1 MQLCKHVPFSV
12 AEASNDKSCWGIT
25 TNVLLEEQN
34 SCVIGCDSF
43 VQPLGPQMCI
53 EHCTCTETLLPCAI
67 RVLLRMIPQAKASIP
82 VCRAVVV
89 PPCTTLSHRCPARV
103 PPVSRP
109 RVPPVSRWCHVAK
122 FYQVRARARARGGD
136 CLVQHTPNVWTSV
149 VPPVSRRCPA
159 VSRRVPPVSR
169 RCPAVSRR
177 CPAGVPPCP
186 ALRQEATLQAMSLNT
201 EIILFMQAGT
211 GSCLP
216 KLVETSA
223 AWHRQLQNN
232 TVDAPLRLRMA
243 SNFWSALSARVEMVQ
258 ANLQTELAQGLR
270 DKGLLNADGA
280 WVFLAWDA
288 SSKSLKPTTQTPIPM
303 SEMVQIIA
311 SIVELVKLPA
321 MVNQFKALKALK
333 SADLKS
339 PTVVIPW
346 TMAVSLRH
354 ERAQQLWQHLM
365 RLVGS
370 SVTQLLMCQ
379 MRPANLKRSKL
390 SELIA
395 KCVFGPK

>member
-1 MQLCKHVPFSV
+1 MTCSTPWLDLKQSLPQLSINMTGAPIFANHGLATVPDQLMDPTQGMEQSHEELLQSLGSV
-12 AEASNDKSCWGIT
+12 LSGSPMLRQMVSQTPTPQQRTGPPRPHAGKRHRGQNGQRGPEADRAQDPRDLEQIIR
-25 TNVLLEEQN
+25 LLT
-34 SCVIGCDSF
+34 I
-43 VQPLGPQMCI
+43 LI
-53 EHCTCTETLLPCAI
+53 
-67 RVLLRMIPQAKASIP
+67 
-82 VCRAVVV
+82 
-89 PPCTTLSHRCPARV
+89 
-103 PPVSRP
+103 
-109 RVPPVSRWCHVAK
+109 
-122 FYQVRARARARGGD
+122 
-136 CLVQHTPNVWTSV
+136 
-149 VPPVSRRCPA
+149 
-159 VSRRVPPVSR
+159 
-169 RCPAVSRR
+169 
-177 CPAGVPPCP
+177 
-186 ALRQEATLQAMSLNT
+186 LRQEATLQAMSLNT

-270 DKGLLNADGA
+270 DKGVLNADGA

-288 SSKSLKPTTQTPIPM
+288 SSKSLRPTTQTPIPM